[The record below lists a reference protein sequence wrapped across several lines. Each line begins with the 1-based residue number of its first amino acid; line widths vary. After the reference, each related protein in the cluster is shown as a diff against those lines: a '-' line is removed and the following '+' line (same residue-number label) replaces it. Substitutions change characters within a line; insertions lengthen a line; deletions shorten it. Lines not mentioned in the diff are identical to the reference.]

1 MLLSVHNVRHASG
14 TAHLMLEA
22 VFTENSNTL
31 AAVLQDEEG
40 KRVIRRVEV
49 EEMHVACSTSRLK
62 SIGLNVVTW
71 LTSVN
76 RFERRMP
83 I

>member
-1 MLLSVHNVRHASG
+1 MLLLSVHNARHASG

-22 VFTENSNTL
+22 VFTENSYAL

-49 EEMHVACSTSRLK
+49 EEMHVA
-62 SIGLNVVTW
+62 
-71 LTSVN
+71 
-76 RFERRMP
+76 
-83 I
+83 